1 MITPATLAPR
11 TLDSCGLL
19 LSRRP
24 FEEPSD
30 AGQSPRINTSMA
42 DCCHMARRLLLLAA
56 VVVAALAAPAGSEAP
71 SDAGSPGLLQV
82 TETVWS
88 IKG

>member
-1 MITPATLAPR
+1 
-11 TLDSCGLL
+11 
-19 LSRRP
+19 
-24 FEEPSD
+24 
-30 AGQSPRINTSMA
+30 MA